1 MGDIIMESK
10 TLFTEFKRIFGEEAD
25 ATFFSPG
32 RINLIGEHTDYN
44 GGHVFPAAITL
55 GTYGAARKRDDKTL
69 RFYSENFADLGII
82 EVSLDD
88 LVYDKK
94 DHWTNYAKGVVKFLQ
109 EAGHEISSGF
119 ELYVNGN
126 IPNGSGLSSSA
137 SLELLVGIVAEELF
151 DLKLERLDL
160 VKIGKQTE
168 NQFIGVNSG
177 IMDQFAI
184 GMGADKKAIYLDT
197 NTLEYELVPLDLGD
211 NVIVI
216 MNTNKRRELADS
228 KYNERRSECEEAV
241 SEINNLLAIET
252 LGELDKSGFDE
263 YSYLIKDA
271 NRLKRARHAVFENQR
286 TLEARKALEAGE
298 LEKFGRLVNASHVS
312 LEHDY
317 EVTGIELDTLAHTAW
332 EQDGVL
338 GARMTGAGFGGCG
351 IAIVAKDKVDTFTQE
366 VGRIYTEKIGYAP
379 DFYIAEVA
387 GGSRV
392 LERK

>member
-1 MGDIIMESK
+1 
-10 TLFTEFKRIFGEEAD
+10 F
-25 ATFFSPG
+25 
-32 RINLIGEHTDYN
+32 
-44 GGHVFPAAITL
+44 
-55 GTYGAARKRDDKTL
+55 
-69 RFYSENFADLGII
+69 
-82 EVSLDD
+82 
-88 LVYDKK
+88 DKK
-94 DHWTNYAKGVVKFLQ
+94 DSWTNYPKGVIKFLQ
-109 EAGHEISSGF
+109 EAGHKIENGF

-151 DLKLERLDL
+151 DLKLDRLDL

-168 NQFIGVNSG
+168 NEFIGVNSG

-184 GMGADKKAIYLDT
+184 GMGADKQAIYLDT
-197 NTLEYELVPLDLGD
+197 NTLEYDLVPLDLGD

-228 KYNERRSECEEAV
+228 KYNERRAECEKAV
-241 SEINNLLAIET
+241 EELNQVLDIKT
-252 LGELDKSGFDE
+252 LGELDLQAFDE

-271 NRLKRARHAVFENQR
+271 NRLKRARHAVWENQR
-286 TLEARKALEAGE
+286 TLQAKEALIAGE

-332 EQDGVL
+332 QQEGVL

-351 IAIVAKDKVDTFTQE
+351 IAIVAKDKVDEFTQN
-366 VGRIYTEKIGYAP
+366 VGKVYTETIGYAP
-379 DFYIAEVA
+379 AFYIAEIA

-392 LERK
+392 LSRK

>member
-1 MGDIIMESK
+1 MNTKELNQAFINV
-10 TLFTEFKRIFGEEAD
+10 FGTEAD

-55 GTYGAARKRDDKTL
+55 GTYGAARKRDDKVL
-69 RFYSENFADLGII
+69 RFYSANFDDLGII
-82 EVSLDD
+82 EVSLDNLTFD
-88 LVYDKK
+88 MK
-94 DHWTNYAKGVVKFLQ
+94 DSWTNYPKGVIKFLQ
-109 EAGHEISSGF
+109 EAGHKIDSGF

-151 DLKLERLDL
+151 DLEVERLDL

-168 NQFIGVNSG
+168 NKFIGVNSG

-184 GMGADKKAIYLDT
+184 GMGVDKQAIYLDT

-228 KYNERRSECEEAV
+228 KYNERRAECEKAV
-241 SEINNLLAIET
+241 EELNQVLDIKT
-252 LGELDKSGFDE
+252 LGELDLQSFDE
-263 YSYLIKDA
+263 YSYLIKDE
-271 NRLKRARHAVFENQR
+271 NRARHAVWENQR
-286 TLEARKALEAGE
+286 TLQAKEALMAGE

-332 EQDGVL
+332 QQEGVL

-351 IAIVAKDKVDTFTQE
+351 IAIVAKDKVDEFTKN
-366 VGRIYTEKIGYAP
+366 VGQVYTETVGYAP
-379 DFYIAEVA
+379 AFYIAEIA

-392 LERK
+392 LSRK